1 MKIYLATTA
10 PGNESQRERGM
21 LDIPKRLLSFYHIS
35 KKQLEV
41 EKVFEVIKNENIFRR
56 SRSSNS

>member
-21 LDIPKRLLSFYHIS
+21 LDIPRRLLSFYHIS

-41 EKVFEVIKNENIFRR
+41 EKVFEVIKNENILGQC
-56 SRSSNS
+56 